1 MNRLKTIAVFLVLFG
16 LYGFVGSMEYNDHA
30 AIEQARNNAES
41 E

>member
-1 MNRLKTIAVFLVLFG
+1 MSRVKKVLAFVTIVG